1 MNNNDL
7 QKYKIKLGELSVND
21 KKLRNLYLRDLALG
35 KIQGPQVDCASIDKP
50 WLKYYSEDAIN
61 SEVMKMSIYDY
72 LKKSAIKYG
81 DRCAIN
87 FYGNKISY
95 SKLIEFIDDLAL
107 RFKKIG
113 INNGDVVVLCTP
125 TLPESIYSLYAL
137 NKIGAVCFF
146 IDPRTNP
153 ERIQHFI
160 DKTSSKTF
168 IYIDSYAEKFK
179 NILLDDN
186 IVNKI
191 SVSASDSLPLMKKI
205 AYNFKSKKVKSISN
219 EISWSKLKGLNV
231 SNVKIE
237 DREFKDNETCAMVL
251 TGGTTGMP
259 KAVKLSDNALNTMS
273 VQYEKSG
280 IPHDVSHSKFL
291 DIMPPFLAYGLVDG
305 VHMPLTLGME
315 NILIPLFNPD
325 KFADLLLKYKPNHFM
340 GVPTHYE
347 KLLNSEKMNG
357 VDLSFLVTAGAGG
370 DSCTVEL
377 EKKINEF
384 LLNHGCTVSMQKGF
398 GMTEGGSALTSTLS
412 NECNKV
418 GSVGIPLCKNN
429 IAICKSDGSVL
440 DDELGYGETGE
451 ICIKSPTMMSG
462 YYDEEEE
469 EHKVLKHY
477 SDGSTWIHSGDYGYV
492 DGDGFLFF
500 MSRKK
505 RMIVRPDGH
514 NIFPSSIE
522 NVIMLNKHVKDCVVV
537 GTDSEFNTQGQ
548 YPKACIILNKDT
560 DVSVEDIIAELD
572 EMCEVKFP
580 ERDVPY
586 YYEFVDEF
594 PLTSVGKVDY
604 RKLEAHGVSN
614 CYHSKKYKKD
624 FKGLKKI
631 RKSR

>member
-1 MNNNDL
+1 MILSYIKNNSD
-7 QKYKIKLGELSVND
+7 YKNMSYK
-21 KKLRNLYLRDLALG
+21 
-35 KIQGPQVDCASIDKP
+35 
-50 WLKYYSEDAIN
+50 DAQ
-61 SEVMKMSIYDY
+61 E
-72 LKKSAIKYG
+72 
-81 DRCAIN
+81 
-87 FYGNKISY
+87 
-95 SKLIEFIDDLAL
+95 
-107 RFKKIG
+107 
-113 INNGDVVVLCTP
+113 
-125 TLPESIYSLYAL
+125 YAL
-137 NKIGAVCFF
+137 QYSMDQFTLSAFKIEEYLS
-146 IDPRTNP
+146 NP
-153 ERIQHFI
+153 EQNKEI
-160 DKTSSKTF
+160 D
-168 IYIDSYAEKFK
+168 
-179 NILLDDN
+179 
-186 IVNKI
+186 
-191 SVSASDSLPLMKKI
+191 
-205 AYNFKSKKVKSISN
+205 
-219 EISWSKLKGLNV
+219 
-231 SNVKIE
+231 
-237 DREFKDNETCAMVL
+237 
-251 TGGTTGMP
+251 
-259 KAVKLSDNALNTMS
+259 
-273 VQYEKSG
+273 
-280 IPHDVSHSKFL
+280 
-291 DIMPPFLAYGLVDG
+291 
-305 VHMPLTLGME
+305 
-315 NILIPLFNPD
+315 
-325 KFADLLLKYKPNHFM
+325 
-340 GVPTHYE
+340 
-347 KLLNSEKMNG
+347 
-357 VDLSFLVTAGAGG
+357 
-370 DSCTVEL
+370 VEL
-377 EKKINEF
+377 LSTNYSKINEF

-586 YYEFVDEF
+586 YYEFIDEM
-594 PLTSVGKVDY
+594 PKTLAGKADY
-604 RKLEAHGVSN
+604 RKIESLGIKDVYKSSKYCTDFGSTDN
-614 CYHSKKYKKD
+614 IKKYTYESK
-624 FKGLKKI
+624 
-631 RKSR
+631 